1 MKHLLGMLCLSLCV
15 WSASFTVRAA
25 IAVVDFSN
33 LSQSITQVTHA
44 ATQIQNQIQ
53 QISQMAQT
61 LQTLG
66 GSEYGAISAGL
77 TQQVQTMQSTLGNLT
92 QISQS
97 MNAIRSEFDTLFP
110 DQAAW
115 DSYDFSDMGDQL
127 NAWSQEVDNAAIE
140 ALQAQAVTQRAAL
153 NVQRMNALLTAG
165 QAAEGEVRQLQLLN
179 QSMGILSMQMNDTL
193 QLLAANGR
201 VQALQAAQ
209 QQKAREAAR
218 ERKQRMLQGLGTATY
233 QQAPLTHLP

>member
-1 MKHLLGMLCLSLCV
+1 MKHLLVMVCLSLCL
-15 WSASFTVRAA
+15 WSTSFTVRAA

-66 GSEYGAISAGL
+66 GSEYGEISAGL

-97 MNAIRSEFDTLFP
+97 MNTIQSEFDTLFP

-140 ALQAQAVTQRAAL
+140 ALKAQAVTQRAAL

-218 ERKQRMLQGLGTATY
+218 ERK
-233 QQAPLTHLP
+233 